1 MNGVFGNIAHIIR
14 LPDLVTITNALLG
27 FTAILMAAI
36 EEWNSAAILIL
47 IAALADGLD
56 GALAR
61 RGEPSVFGLNLDSLA
76 DLVSFGVAPAVMGYF
91 LIGSI
96 PIAFI
101 LPAMYLMCGILRLA
115 RFNVSQFEEQPGD
128 DEFVGLPITAA
139 GVCIALLVL
148 VAVDSMILVGAYMI
162 LSVLMVSRIG
172 YPKVRNF
179 KILIPVGIVG
189 IIFCHII
196 GLEVVFCF
204 SWPLLVI
211 IGGYLISPLIK
222 EVYHVLR

>member
-1 MNGVFGNIAHIIR
+1 MNGSRLGNIAHMIR
-14 LPDLVTITNALLG
+14 LPDMVTIANALLG
-27 FTAILMAAI
+27 FTAILMVAI
-36 EEWNSAAILIL
+36 GELSNAAILIL
-47 IAALADGLD
+47 VAALADGLD

-76 DLVSFGVAPAVMGYF
+76 DSISFGMAPAVMGYF
-91 LIGSI
+91 LIGSF

-115 RFNVSQFEEQPGD
+115 RFNVSRD

-139 GVCIALLVL
+139 GVCVALLAL
-148 VAVDSMILVGAYMI
+148 VAVDSLILVGAYMI

-179 KILIPVGIVG
+179 KILIPVGIVVIIG
-189 IIFCHII
+189 IILGYII
-196 GLEVVFCF
+196 GLGVVSCF

-222 EVYHVLR
+222 EVYHVFR